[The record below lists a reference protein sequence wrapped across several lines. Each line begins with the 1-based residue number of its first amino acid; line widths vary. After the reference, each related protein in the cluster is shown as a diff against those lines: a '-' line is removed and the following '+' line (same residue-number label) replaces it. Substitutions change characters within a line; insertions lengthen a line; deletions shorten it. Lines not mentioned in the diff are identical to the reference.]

1 VVLSNNRFVAR
12 DVTKLVF
19 IFLVDECSVT
29 YDDYI
34 RNDFLERKINMAQ
47 STVKV
52 KIQKFGNFL
61 SSMVLPN
68 IGAFIAWGLITALF
82 IPTGFFPNESLAK
95 LVGPMVTYLLPLLIG
110 YTGGKL
116 VHDQRGGVVGAIA
129 TMGVIVGAPDT
140 PMFLGAM
147 IMGPLGGYV
156 IKKFDS
162 VIEGKIRAGFE
173 MLVNNFSAG
182 ILGGT
187 LAILAF
193 LGIGPAVDGL
203 TKLLVAGVDWL
214 IGAGLL
220 PLTSLLIEPAK
231 ILFLNNAIN
240 HGVLSPIGL
249 EQVQQTGQSVL
260 FLLEANPGPGLGVL
274 LAFMLFGRGTAKQ
287 SAPGAAII
295 HFLGGIH
302 EIYFPYVLMKPMLF
316 LSVILGGMSGV
327 FTLVLLG
334 GGLSAPASP
343 GSILAIAAVTPPEGM
358 KYLANFAAVIVAA
371 VVSFIVSAIV
381 LKSSK
386 KQEDNIEEATKKM
399 EEMKGKKSSVS
410 GQISQQQGTLPG
422 EVNKIVFACDAGMG
436 SSAMGAS
443 LLRKKVK
450 EAGLDIFVTN
460 TAISNLPADAQ
471 VVITQ
476 EELTPRAKNKLP
488 DAYHISVDNFLSS
501 PEYDK
506 LIGSLQNDITEE
518 QDELVEDA
526 EKEAVGVEPQGDGD
540 DDLLREENIFI
551 GQEFQT
557 KEDAI
562 RFAGEALVKAGYV
575 EDSYVDAMIEREGI
589 TTTYMGNNV
598 AIPHGTED
606 AKKAVIKSGFT
617 VIQVPGGVDFNG
629 EQAKLIFGIAGKD
642 GTHLEILSSIAVICS
657 EQENV
662 DMMVQAKTAKELK
675 EIINSN

>member
-1 VVLSNNRFVAR
+1 
-12 DVTKLVF
+12 
-19 IFLVDECSVT
+19 
-29 YDDYI
+29 
-34 RNDFLERKINMAQ
+34 MAQ

-82 IPTGFFPNESLAK
+82 IPDGLIPSESLAK

-116 VHDQRGGVVGAIA
+116 IHDQRGGVVGAIA

-147 IMGPLGGYV
+147 IMGPLGAYV
-156 IKKFDS
+156 IKKFDQL
-162 VIEGKIRAGFE
+162 IDGKIRSGFE

-182 ILGGT
+182 ILGGI

-193 LGIGPAVDGL
+193 LGIGPAVNAF
-203 TKLLVAGVDWL
+203 TQVLVHGVDWL
-214 IGAGLL
+214 IAAHLL
-220 PLTSLLIEPAK
+220 PLTSILIEPAK

-240 HGVLSPIGL
+240 HGILSPIGL
-249 EQVQQTGQSVL
+249 EQVQQTGKSVL

-274 LAFMLFGRGTAKQ
+274 LAYMFFSRGTAKQ

-295 HFLGGIH
+295 HFFGGIH
-302 EIYFPYVLMKPMLF
+302 EIYFPYVLMKPALL

-327 FTLVLLG
+327 LTLVLLG
-334 GGLSAPASP
+334 GGLASPASP
-343 GSILAIAAVTPPEGM
+343 GSVIAIGLVTPTGDVGA
-358 KYLANFAAVIVAA
+358 YIANFAAIIVAA
-371 VVSFIVSAIV
+371 VVSFLVSAII

-386 KQEDNIEEATKKM
+386 KDDGNIEDATKKM
-399 EEMKGKKSSVS
+399 EDMKGKKSSVAGHFNQQS
-410 GQISQQQGTLPG
+410 NGQLP
-422 EVNKIVFACDAGMG
+422 ENVNKIIFACDAGMG

-450 EAGLDIFVTN
+450 EAGIEGVTVTN

-476 EELTPRAKNKLP
+476 EELTPRAQSKLP
-488 DAYHISVDNFLSS
+488 SAYHISVDNFLSS

-506 LIGSLQNDITEE
+506 LIGSLQADVTPAQE
-518 QDELVEDA
+518 ELVEEAEAPVDA
-526 EKEAVGVEPQGDGD
+526 PDSGD
-540 DDLLREENIFI
+540 DDLLLEENIFLN
-551 GQEFQT
+551 QSFAT
-557 KEDAI
+557 KEEAI
-562 RFAGEALVKAGYV
+562 RFAGEALAKAGYV
-575 EDSYVDAMIEREGI
+575 EDSYVDAMIDREGI

-598 AIPHGTED
+598 AIPHGTEE
-606 AKKAVIKSGFT
+606 AKRAVLKSGFT
-617 VIQVPGGVDFNG
+617 IIQVPEGVDFNG
-629 EQAKLIFGIAGKD
+629 EKAKLIFGIAGKD

-662 DMMVQAKTAKELK
+662 DKMVLASSAKEIK
-675 EIINSN
+675 DIINSN

>member
-1 VVLSNNRFVAR
+1 MREV
-12 DVTKLVF
+12 
-19 IFLVDECSVT
+19 
-29 YDDYI
+29 
-34 RNDFLERKINMAQ
+34 AQ
-47 STVKV
+47 SNMKV
-52 KIQKFGNFL
+52 AVQKFGNFL

-147 IMGPLGGYV
+147 VMGPLGAYV
-156 IKKFDS
+156 IKKFDQM
-162 VIEGKIRAGFE
+162 IEGKIRAGFE

-182 ILGGT
+182 ILGGIF
-187 LAILAF
+187 AILAF
-193 LGIGPAVDGL
+193 LGVGPAVDAF
-203 TKLLVAGVDWL
+203 TNLLVAGVDWL
-214 IGAGLL
+214 VAAGLL
-220 PLTSLLIEPAK
+220 PLTSILIEPAK

-249 EQVQQTGQSVL
+249 EQVQQGGKSIL
-260 FLLEANPGPGLGVL
+260 FLLEANPGPGLGIL
-274 LAFMLFGRGTAKQ
+274 LAFMFFGKGTAKQ
-287 SAPGAAII
+287 SASGAGII
-295 HFLGGIH
+295 HFFGGIH

-316 LSVILGGMSGV
+316 VSVILGGMSGV

-334 GGLSAPASP
+334 GGLVSPASP
-343 GSILAIAAVTPPEGM
+343 GSILAITAVTPPEGLA
-358 KYLANFAAVIVAA
+358 YLANFAAVLVAA
-371 VVSFIVSAIV
+371 AVSFIVSAIV

-386 KQEDNIEEATKKM
+386 TTDEDIEGATKKM
-399 EEMKGKKSSVS
+399 QEMKGKKSSVA
-410 GQISQQQGTLPG
+410 GQVSQGTMPE

-450 EAGLDIFVTN
+450 AASLDVSVTN
-460 TAISNLPADAQ
+460 TSISNLPSDAQ

-488 DAYHISVDNFLSS
+488 NAYHISVDNFLSS

-506 LIGSLQNDITEE
+506 LIASLQDGITDE
-518 QDELVEDA
+518 QAEVVEDA
-526 EKEAVGVEPQGDGD
+526 EEEAVNAEPNADHD
-540 DDLLREENIFI
+540 DDLLLEENIFMN
-551 GQEFQT
+551 QEFAT
-557 KEDAI
+557 KEEAI

-575 EDSYVDAMIEREGI
+575 EESYVDAMIDREGI
-589 TTTYMGNNV
+589 TSTYMGNNV

-617 VIQVPGGVDFNG
+617 VVQVPNGVDFNG
-629 EQAKLIFGIAGKD
+629 EKAKMIFGIAGKD
-642 GTHLEILSSIAVICS
+642 GTHLEILSGIAVVCS

-662 DMMVQAKTAKELK
+662 DKMVQAKSAKELK
-675 EIINSN
+675 DIINSN

>member
-1 VVLSNNRFVAR
+1 
-12 DVTKLVF
+12 
-19 IFLVDECSVT
+19 
-29 YDDYI
+29 
-34 RNDFLERKINMAQ
+34 MAQ

-82 IPTGFFPNESLAK
+82 IPDGLIPSESLNK
-95 LVGPMVTYLLPLLIG
+95 LVSPMVTYLLPLLIG

-116 VHDQRGGVVGAIA
+116 IHDQRGGVVGAIA
-129 TMGVIVGAPDT
+129 TMGVIVGAPGT

-147 IMGPLGGYV
+147 IMGPLGAYI
-156 IKKFDS
+156 IKKFDQL
-162 VIEGKIRAGFE
+162 IDGKIRSGFE

-182 ILGGT
+182 ILGGI

-193 LGIGPAVDGL
+193 LGIGPAVNAF
-203 TKLLVAGVDWL
+203 TQVLVHGVDWL
-214 IGAGLL
+214 IAAHLL
-220 PLTSLLIEPAK
+220 PLTSILIEPAK

-240 HGVLSPIGL
+240 HGILSPIGL
-249 EQVQQTGQSVL
+249 EQVQQTGKSVL

-274 LAFMLFGRGTAKQ
+274 LAYMFFSRGTAKQ

-295 HFLGGIH
+295 HFFGGIH
-302 EIYFPYVLMKPMLF
+302 EIYFPYVLMKPALL

-327 FTLVLLG
+327 LTLVLLG
-334 GGLSAPASP
+334 GGLASPASP
-343 GSILAIAAVTPPEGM
+343 GSVIAIGLVTPTGDVGA
-358 KYLANFAAVIVAA
+358 YIANFAAIIVAA
-371 VVSFIVSAIV
+371 IVSFLVSAVI

-386 KQEDNIEEATKKM
+386 KDDGNIEDATKKM
-399 EEMKGKKSSVS
+399 EDMKGKKSSVAGHFNQQS
-410 GQISQQQGTLPG
+410 NGQLP
-422 EVNKIVFACDAGMG
+422 ENVNKIIFACDAGMG

-450 EAGLDIFVTN
+450 EAGIEGVTVTN

-476 EELTPRAKNKLP
+476 EELTPRAQSKLP
-488 DAYHISVDNFLSS
+488 SAYHISVDNFLSS

-506 LIGSLQNDITEE
+506 LIGSLQADVTPAQE
-518 QDELVEDA
+518 ELVEEAEAPVDA
-526 EKEAVGVEPQGDGD
+526 PDSGD
-540 DDLLREENIFI
+540 DDLLLEENIFLN
-551 GQEFQT
+551 QSFAT
-557 KEDAI
+557 KEEAI
-562 RFAGEALVKAGYV
+562 RFAGEALAKAGYV
-575 EDSYVDAMIEREGI
+575 EDSYVDAMIDREGI

-598 AIPHGTED
+598 AIPHGTEE
-606 AKKAVIKSGFT
+606 AKRAVLKSGFT
-617 VIQVPGGVDFNG
+617 IIQVPDGVDFNG
-629 EQAKLIFGIAGKD
+629 EKAKLIFGIAGKD

-662 DMMVQAKTAKELK
+662 DKMVLASSAKEIK
-675 EIINSN
+675 DIINSN

>member
-1 VVLSNNRFVAR
+1 
-12 DVTKLVF
+12 
-19 IFLVDECSVT
+19 
-29 YDDYI
+29 
-34 RNDFLERKINMAQ
+34 MAQ
-47 STVKV
+47 SNMKV
-52 KIQKFGNFL
+52 AVQKFGNFL

-82 IPTGFFPNESLAK
+82 IPTGFIPNESLAN

-116 VHDQRGGVVGAIA
+116 VHDQRGGIVGAIA

-147 IMGPLGGYV
+147 VMGPLGAYV
-156 IKKFDS
+156 IKKFDGA
-162 VIEGKIRAGFE
+162 IEGKIRAGFE

-182 ILGGT
+182 ILGGI

-193 LGIGPAVDGL
+193 LGVGPAVHSF
-203 TKLLVAGVDWL
+203 TNVLVSGVDWL
-214 IGAGLL
+214 VAAGLL
-220 PLTSLLIEPAK
+220 PLTSILIEPAK

-249 EQVQQTGQSVL
+249 EQVQQGGKSIL
-260 FLLEANPGPGLGVL
+260 FLLEANPGPGFGVL

-316 LSVILGGMSGV
+316 ISVILGGMSGV
-327 FTLVLLG
+327 FTLVLMG
-334 GGLSAPASP
+334 GGLVSPASP
-343 GSILAIAAVTPPEGM
+343 GSIIAITAVTPPEGM
-358 KYLANFAAVIVAA
+358 AYLANFAAVFVATA
-371 VVSFIVSAIV
+371 VSFIVSAIV

-386 KQEDNIEEATKKM
+386 ATDEDIEGATKKM
-399 EEMKGKKSSVS
+399 QEMKGKKSSVADHV
-410 GQISQQQGTLPG
+410 GGQGTMP
-422 EVNKIVFACDAGMG
+422 ENVNKIVFACDAGMG

-450 EAGLDIFVTN
+450 AANLDVSVTN
-460 TAISNLPADAQ
+460 TSISNLPADAQ

-488 DAYHISVDNFLSS
+488 NVYHISVDNFLSS

-506 LIGSLQNDITEE
+506 LIASLQDGITSEQAETVEE
-518 QDELVEDA
+518 A
-526 EKEAVGVEPQGDGD
+526 EEEAVNAEPNADKD
-540 DDLLREENIFI
+540 DDLLLEENIFMN
-551 GQEFQT
+551 QEFAT
-557 KEDAI
+557 KEEAI

-575 EDSYVDAMIEREGI
+575 EESYVDAMIDREGI
-589 TTTYMGNNV
+589 TSTYMGNNV

-617 VIQVPGGVDFNG
+617 VVQVPKGVDFNG
-629 EQAKLIFGIAGKD
+629 EKAKVIFGIAGKD
-642 GTHLEILSSIAVICS
+642 GTHLEILSGIAVVCS

-662 DMMVQAKTAKELK
+662 DQMVQAQSAKELK
-675 EIINSN
+675 DIINSN

>member
-1 VVLSNNRFVAR
+1 
-12 DVTKLVF
+12 
-19 IFLVDECSVT
+19 
-29 YDDYI
+29 
-34 RNDFLERKINMAQ
+34 MAQ

-82 IPTGFFPNESLAK
+82 IPDGLIPNESLNK
-95 LVGPMVTYLLPLLIG
+95 LVSPMVTYLLPLLIG

-116 VHDQRGGVVGAIA
+116 IHDQRGGVVGAIA
-129 TMGVIVGAPDT
+129 TMGVIVGAPGT

-147 IMGPLGGYV
+147 IMGPLGAYV
-156 IKKFDS
+156 IKKFDQL
-162 VIEGKIRAGFE
+162 VDGKIRSGFE

-182 ILGGT
+182 ILGGI

-193 LGIGPAVDGL
+193 LGIGPAVNAF
-203 TKLLVAGVDWL
+203 TQVLVHGVDWL
-214 IGAGLL
+214 IAAHLL
-220 PLTSLLIEPAK
+220 PLTSILIEPAK

-240 HGVLSPIGL
+240 HGILSPIGL
-249 EQVQQTGQSVL
+249 EQVQQTGKSVL

-274 LAFMLFGRGTAKQ
+274 LAYMFFSRGTAKQ

-295 HFLGGIH
+295 HFFGGIH
-302 EIYFPYVLMKPMLF
+302 EIYFPYVLMKPALL

-327 FTLVLLG
+327 LTLVLLG
-334 GGLSAPASP
+334 GGLASPASP
-343 GSILAIAAVTPPEGM
+343 GSVIAIGLVTPTGDVGA
-358 KYLANFAAVIVAA
+358 YIANFAAIIVAA
-371 VVSFIVSAIV
+371 VVSFLVSAII

-386 KQEDNIEEATKKM
+386 KDDGNIEDATKKM
-399 EEMKGKKSSVS
+399 EDMKGKKSSVAGHFNQQS
-410 GQISQQQGTLPG
+410 NGQLP
-422 EVNKIVFACDAGMG
+422 ENVNKIIFACDAGMG

-450 EAGLDIFVTN
+450 EAGIEGVTVTN

-476 EELTPRAKNKLP
+476 EELTPRAQSKLP
-488 DAYHISVDNFLSS
+488 SAYHISVDNFLSS

-506 LIGSLQNDITEE
+506 LIGSLQADVTPAQE
-518 QDELVEDA
+518 ELVEEAKAPVDA
-526 EKEAVGVEPQGDGD
+526 PDSGD
-540 DDLLREENIFI
+540 DDLLLEENIFLN
-551 GQEFQT
+551 QSFAT
-557 KEDAI
+557 KEEAI
-562 RFAGEALVKAGYV
+562 RFAGEALAKAGYV
-575 EDSYVDAMIEREGI
+575 EDSYVDAMIDREGI

-598 AIPHGTED
+598 AIPHGTEE
-606 AKKAVIKSGFT
+606 AKRAVLKSGFT
-617 VIQVPGGVDFNG
+617 IIQVPDGVDFNG
-629 EQAKLIFGIAGKD
+629 EKAKLIFGIAGKD

-662 DMMVQAKTAKELK
+662 DKMVLASSAKEIK
-675 EIINSN
+675 DIINSN

>member
-1 VVLSNNRFVAR
+1 
-12 DVTKLVF
+12 
-19 IFLVDECSVT
+19 
-29 YDDYI
+29 
-34 RNDFLERKINMAQ
+34 MAQ
-47 STVKV
+47 STIKV
-52 KIQKFGNFL
+52 RVQKFGNFL

-82 IPTGFFPNESLAK
+82 IPTGFFPNESLAN

-116 VHDQRGGVVGAIA
+116 IYDQRGGVVGAIA

-147 IMGPLGGYV
+147 LMGPLGGFV
-156 IKKFDS
+156 IKKFDQA
-162 VIEGKIRAGFE
+162 IEGKIRSGFE

-182 ILGGT
+182 ILGAA
-187 LAILAF
+187 LAILAY
-193 LGIGPAVDGL
+193 LGIGPAVDAF
-203 TKLLVAGVDWL
+203 TQVLVTGVDWL
-214 IGAGLL
+214 VEAGLL
-220 PLTSLLIEPAK
+220 PLTSILIEPGK

-240 HGVLSPIGL
+240 HGILSPIGL
-249 EQVQQTGQSVL
+249 EQSESTGKSIL

-287 SAPGAAII
+287 SASGAGII
-295 HFLGGIH
+295 HFFGGIH

-334 GGLSAPASP
+334 GGLQAPASP
-343 GSILAIAAVTPPEGM
+343 GSILAITAVTPSDGM
-358 KYLANFAAVIVAA
+358 VFVANYAAVLVAT
-371 VVSFIVSAIV
+371 VVSFAVSAVIM
-381 LKSSK
+381 KTSK
-386 KQEDNIEEATKKM
+386 TSDEDINEATKKM
-399 EEMKGKKSSVS
+399 EQMKGKKSSVAGHVS
-410 GQISQQQGTLPG
+410 ESKGTLPE

-450 EAGLDIFVTN
+450 EAGLGVSVTN
-460 TAISNLPADAQ
+460 TAISSIPADAQ

-476 EELTPRAKNKLP
+476 EKLTPRAQNKLP
-488 DAYHISVDNFLSS
+488 GAYHISVDNFLSS

-506 LIGSLQNDITEE
+506 LIASLQNGVTEE
-518 QDELVEDA
+518 QAELVE
-526 EKEAVGVEPQGDGD
+526 ESETEAVGTEPNADHD
-540 DDLLREENIFI
+540 DDLLLEENIYI
-551 GQEFQT
+551 GKKFDN
-557 KEDAI
+557 KEEAI
-562 RFAGEALVKAGYV
+562 RFAGEVLVKAGYV

-598 AIPHGTED
+598 AIPHGTEE
-606 AKKAVIKSGFT
+606 AKKAVNKSGFT
-617 VIQVPGGVDFNG
+617 VIQVPNGVDFDG

-642 GTHLEILSSIAVICS
+642 GTHLEILSGIAVICS

-662 DMMVQAKTAKELK
+662 DQMVKARTAKELK
-675 EIINSN
+675 GIINSK

>member
-1 VVLSNNRFVAR
+1 MKGMREV
-12 DVTKLVF
+12 
-19 IFLVDECSVT
+19 
-29 YDDYI
+29 
-34 RNDFLERKINMAQ
+34 AQ
-47 STVKV
+47 SNMKV
-52 KIQKFGNFL
+52 AVQKFGNFL

-147 IMGPLGGYV
+147 VMGPLGAYV
-156 IKKFDS
+156 IKKFDGM
-162 VIEGKIRAGFE
+162 IEGKIRAGFE

-182 ILGGT
+182 ILGGI

-193 LGIGPAVDGL
+193 LGVGPAVDAF
-203 TKLLVAGVDWL
+203 TSLLVEGVDWL
-214 IGAGLL
+214 VAAGLL
-220 PLTSLLIEPAK
+220 PLTSILIEPAK

-249 EQVQQTGQSVL
+249 EQVQQGGKSIL
-260 FLLEANPGPGLGVL
+260 FLLEANPGPGFGVL

-302 EIYFPYVLMKPMLF
+302 EIYFPYVLMKPKLF
-316 LSVILGGMSGV
+316 ISVILGGMSGV

-334 GGLSAPASP
+334 GGLVSPASP
-343 GSILAIAAVTPPEGM
+343 GSIIAITAVTPPEGM
-358 KYLANFAAVIVAA
+358 AYLANYAAILVAT
-371 VVSFIVSAIV
+371 VVSFIVSAII

-386 KQEDNIEEATKKM
+386 ATDDDIEGATKKM
-399 EEMKGKKSSVS
+399 QEMKGKKSSVAGHVS
-410 GQISQQQGTLPG
+410 NGTLPE

-450 EAGLDIFVTN
+450 AANLDVSVTN
-460 TAISNLPADAQ
+460 TSISNLPSDAQ

-488 DAYHISVDNFLSS
+488 NAYHISVDNFLSS

-506 LIGSLQNDITEE
+506 LIASLQDGITDEQAEVVEE
-518 QDELVEDA
+518 A
-526 EKEAVGVEPQGDGD
+526 EEEAVNAEPNADHE
-540 DDLLREENIFI
+540 DDLLLEENIFMN
-551 GQEFQT
+551 QSFST
-557 KEDAI
+557 KEEAI

-575 EDSYVDAMIEREGI
+575 EESYVDAMIDREGI
-589 TTTYMGNNV
+589 TSTYMGNNV

-617 VIQVPGGVDFNG
+617 VVQVPDGVDVNG
-629 EQAKLIFGIAGKD
+629 EKAKMIFGIAGKD
-642 GTHLEILSSIAVICS
+642 GTHLEILSGIAVVCS

-662 DMMVQAKTAKELK
+662 DHMVQAKTAKELK
-675 EIINSN
+675 DIINSN

>member
-1 VVLSNNRFVAR
+1 
-12 DVTKLVF
+12 
-19 IFLVDECSVT
+19 
-29 YDDYI
+29 
-34 RNDFLERKINMAQ
+34 MAQ
-47 STVKV
+47 SNIKV
-52 KIQKFGNFL
+52 RVQKFGNFL

-82 IPTGFFPNESLAK
+82 IPTGFFPNESLAN

-116 VHDQRGGVVGAIA
+116 IYDQRGGVVGAIA

-147 IMGPLGGYV
+147 LMGPLGGYV
-156 IKKFDS
+156 IKKFDQM
-162 VIEGKIRAGFE
+162 IEGKIRSGFE

-182 ILGGT
+182 ILGAI
-187 LAILAF
+187 LAILAY
-193 LGIGPAVDGL
+193 LGVGPAVDAF
-203 TKLLVAGVDWL
+203 TEVLVTGVDWL
-214 IGAGLL
+214 VEAGLL
-220 PLTSLLIEPAK
+220 PLTSILIEPGK

-240 HGVLSPIGL
+240 HGILSPIGL
-249 EQVQQTGQSVL
+249 EQSESTGKSIL
-260 FLLEANPGPGLGVL
+260 FLLEANPGPGIGVL
-274 LAFMLFGRGTAKQ
+274 LAFMFFGRGTAKQ
-287 SAPGAAII
+287 SASGAGII
-295 HFLGGIH
+295 HFFGGIH
-302 EIYFPYVLMKPMLF
+302 EIYFPYILMKPMLF

-343 GSILAIAAVTPPEGM
+343 GSIIAITAVTPNDGM
-358 KYLANFAAVIVAA
+358 VYVANYAAVLVAA
-371 VVSFIVSAIV
+371 AVSFAVSAVV
-381 LKSSK
+381 LKTSK
-386 KQEDNIEEATKKM
+386 DTDEDINAATKKM
-399 EEMKGKKSSVS
+399 EQMKGKKSSVAGHVS
-410 GQISQQQGTLPG
+410 GAKGTLP
-422 EVNKIVFACDAGMG
+422 EVVNKIVFACDAGMG

-450 EAGLDIFVTN
+450 EAGLDVSVTN
-460 TAISNLPADAQ
+460 TAISNIPADAQ

-476 EELTPRAKNKLP
+476 EELTPRAQNKLP
-488 DAYHISVDNFLSS
+488 GAYHISVDNFLSS

-506 LIGSLQNDITEE
+506 LIASLQDGITEE
-518 QDELVEDA
+518 QAELVEES
-526 EKEAVGVEPQGDGD
+526 EKEAVGTEPNMDKD
-540 DDLLREENIFI
+540 DDLLLEENIFI
-551 GQEFQT
+551 GKEFAT
-557 KEDAI
+557 KEEAI

-598 AIPHGTED
+598 SIPHGTEE

-617 VIQVPGGVDFNG
+617 VIQVPNGVDFNG

-642 GTHLEILSSIAVICS
+642 GTHLEILSGIAVICS

-662 DMMVQAKTAKELK
+662 DQMVQAKTATELK
-675 EIINSN
+675 NIINSK

>member
-1 VVLSNNRFVAR
+1 
-12 DVTKLVF
+12 
-19 IFLVDECSVT
+19 
-29 YDDYI
+29 
-34 RNDFLERKINMAQ
+34 MAQ
-47 STVKV
+47 SNIKV
-52 KIQKFGNFL
+52 RVQKFGNFL

-82 IPTGFFPNESLAK
+82 IPTGFFPNESLAN

-110 YTGGKL
+110 YTGGKI

-147 IMGPLGGYV
+147 VMGPLGGYV
-156 IKKFDS
+156 IKKFDQM
-162 VIEGKIRAGFE
+162 IEGKIRSGFE

-182 ILGGT
+182 ILGAI

-193 LGIGPAVDGL
+193 LGIGPAVDAF
-203 TKLLVAGVDWL
+203 TEVLVGGVDWL
-214 IGAGLL
+214 IEAGLL
-220 PLTSLLIEPAK
+220 PLTSILIEPAK

-249 EQVQQTGQSVL
+249 EQSQSTGKSIL

-287 SAPGAAII
+287 SASGAGII
-295 HFLGGIH
+295 HFFGGIH

-334 GGLSAPASP
+334 GGLQAPASP
-343 GSILAIAAVTPPEGM
+343 GSILAIAAVTPADGM
-358 KYLANFAAVIVAA
+358 VYLANFAAVLVAT
-371 VVSFIVSAIV
+371 VVSFVVSAIV
-381 LKSSK
+381 MKTSK
-386 KQEDNIEEATKKM
+386 TNDEDINAATKKM
-399 EEMKGKKSSVS
+399 EQMKGKKSSVA
-410 GQISQQQGTLPG
+410 GHVAQNQGTLPE

-450 EAGLDIFVTN
+450 EAGLDVSVTN
-460 TAISNLPADAQ
+460 TAISNIPADAQ

-476 EELTPRAKNKLP
+476 EELTPRAKNKVP

-506 LIGSLQNDITEE
+506 LIASLQGGITEE
-518 QDELVEDA
+518 QAELVE
-526 EKEAVGVEPQGDGD
+526 ESEQEAVDTEPNMDKD
-540 DDLLREENIFI
+540 DDLLLEENIFI
-551 GQEFQT
+551 GKEFAN
-557 KEDAI
+557 KEEAI

-575 EDSYVDAMIEREGI
+575 EESYVDAMIEREGI

-598 AIPHGTED
+598 AIPHGTEE
-606 AKKAVIKSGFT
+606 AKKAVLKSGFT
-617 VIQVPGGVDFNG
+617 VIQVPNGVDFNG

-642 GTHLEILSSIAVICS
+642 GTHLEILSGIAVICS

-662 DMMVQAKTAKELK
+662 DQLVQAKTAKELMD
-675 EIINSN
+675 IINSK